1 MKNKDMENV
10 GKQNK
15 GQRED
20 GKLMS
25 RREVSELFGVT
36 AQTIANYASRGILK
50 EVTDSKHH
58 FLTRES
64 VERVLED
71 MRMDDTMR
79 KEIAGLHKELEEEKA
94 SAKQHLREAEKSNT
108 IISLLGSK
116 GGRDA
121 VVTVIRSMGYRH
133 LSESIVRSAIAFL
146 EGWNIERMRGEFGAQ
161 SMQSM
166 RVRLYRVLKT
176 LKSLPSYS
184 DLENEIEDLK
194 EERDGL
200 KFYVGQL
207 EAERAHLAEQL
218 DMQTKAETDP
228 DMAKLRLYGRG
239 VEELNIRTKDVRALF
254 AYGIE
259 KVGDL
264 VKLSFYDL
272 LRVKSLGRTGRCRI
286 EEALEAWGLSL
297 REVNQGRTL

>member
-1 MKNKDMENV
+1 
-10 GKQNK
+10 
-15 GQRED
+15 
-20 GKLMS
+20 MS

-71 MRMDDTMR
+71 MRMDDSMQ
-79 KEIAGLHKELEEEKA
+79 KEIAALHQKLEEEKA
-94 SAKQHLREAEKSNT
+94 SAKQHLREAEKGNT

-121 VVTVIRSMGYRH
+121 VVAVIRSMGYRH
-133 LSESIVRSAIAFL
+133 LSESIVNSAIAFL
-146 EGWNIERMRGEFGAQ
+146 EGWNIEKVCGEFGVN

-176 LKSLPSYS
+176 MKSLPSYS
-184 DLENEIEDLK
+184 DLEDDIDDLI

-200 KFYVGQL
+200 KYYINQL
-207 EAERAHLAEQL
+207 KAERAQL
-218 DMQTKAETDP
+218 VERLGMKTKAETEP
-228 DMAKLRLYGRG
+228 DMEKLRLYGRG
-239 VEELNIRTKDVRALF
+239 VEELNLRTKDIRIL
-254 AYGIE
+254 YLHGIE

-264 VKLSFYDL
+264 VKLSCYDL
-272 LRVKSLGRTGRCRI
+272 LRAKGLGRTGIYRV
-286 EEALEAWGLSL
+286 EEALEAWGLRL
-297 REVNQGRTL
+297 REA

>member
-1 MKNKDMENV
+1 MENV
-10 GKQNK
+10 KQNN
-15 GQRED
+15 GQRVD

-36 AQTIANYASRGILK
+36 QQTIANYASRGILK

-71 MRMDDTMR
+71 MSMDDTMQ
-79 KEIAGLHKELEEEKA
+79 KEIADLHQKLEEEKA
-94 SAKQHLREAEKSNT
+94 SAKQHLREAEKGNT

-146 EGWNIERMRGEFGAQ
+146 EGWNVEKARGEFGVN

-176 LKSLPSYS
+176 MKNLPSYS
-184 DLENEIEDLK
+184 DLEQEIDDLK

-200 KFYVGQL
+200 KFYINQL
-207 EAERAHLAEQL
+207 KAERAQLAEQVGKN
-218 DMQTKAETDP
+218 TKEEAEP
-228 DMAKLRLYGRG
+228 DIEKLRLYGRG
-239 VEELNIRTKDVRALF
+239 VEELNIRTKDIRIL
-254 AYGIE
+254 YLHGIE

-264 VKLSFYDL
+264 VKLSCYDL
-272 LRVKSLGRTGRCRI
+272 LRAKGLGRTGIYRV
-286 EEALEAWGLSL
+286 EEALEAWGLRL
-297 REVNQGRTL
+297 MEA

>member
-1 MKNKDMENV
+1 MENV
-10 GKQNK
+10 KQNN
-15 GQRED
+15 GQRGD

-36 AQTIANYASRGILK
+36 QQTIANYASRGILK
-50 EVTDSKHH
+50 EVTDIKHH

-64 VERVLED
+64 VEKVLED
-71 MRMDDTMR
+71 MRMDDSMR
-79 KEIAGLHKELEEEKA
+79 KEIAALHKELEEEKA

-121 VVTVIRSMGYRH
+121 VITVIRSMGHRH
-133 LSESIVRSAIAFL
+133 LSASIVNSAIAFL
-146 EGWNIERMRGEFGAQ
+146 EGWNIEKARGEFGVQ

-176 LKSLPSYS
+176 MKSLPSYS

-200 KFYVGQL
+200 KFYINQL
-207 EAERAHLAEQL
+207 KAERAQLAEQIGKK
-218 DMQTKAETDP
+218 TKAEADP

-239 VEELNIRTKDVRALF
+239 IEELNIQTKYIRALY

-264 VKLSFYDL
+264 VKLSGIDL
-272 LRVKSLGRTGRCRI
+272 IRRVKSLGMAGI
-286 EEALEAWGLSL
+286 QQVDEALEAWGLRL
-297 REVNQGRTL
+297 RSE

>member
-1 MKNKDMENV
+1 
-10 GKQNK
+10 
-15 GQRED
+15 
-20 GKLMS
+20 MS

-64 VERVLED
+64 VEKVLED
-71 MRMDDTMR
+71 MRMDDSMR
-79 KEIAGLHKELEEEKA
+79 KEIADLHKELEEEKA

-121 VVTVIRSMGYRH
+121 VIAVIRSMGHRY
-133 LSESIVRSAIAFL
+133 LSASIVNSAIAFL
-146 EGWNIERMRGEFGAQ
+146 EGWNIEKSRGEFGVQ

-176 LKSLPSYS
+176 IKNLPSYS
-184 DLENEIEDLK
+184 DLEDDIDNLI

-200 KFYVGQL
+200 KYYINQL
-207 EAERAHLAEQL
+207 KNEYTQLAEQVGKN
-218 DMQTKAETDP
+218 TKVETDP

-239 VEELNIRTKDVRALF
+239 VEELNLRTKDIRIL
-254 AYGIE
+254 YLHGIE

-264 VKLSFYDL
+264 VKLSCYDL
-272 LRVKSLGRTGRCRI
+272 LRAKGLGRTGIYRV
-286 EEALEAWGLSL
+286 EEALEAWGLRL
-297 REVNQGRTL
+297 REA

>member
-1 MKNKDMENV
+1 MENV
-10 GKQNK
+10 KQNN

-50 EVTDSKHH
+50 EVTYGKNH
-58 FLTRES
+58 FVTRKS

-79 KEIAGLHKELEEEKA
+79 KEIAGLHKELEKEKA
-94 SAKQHLREAEKSNT
+94 SAKQHLREAQKGNT

-121 VVTVIRSMGYRH
+121 VVAVIRSMGHRH
-133 LSESIVRSAIAFL
+133 LSASIVNSAIAFL
-146 EGWNIERMRGEFGAQ
+146 EGWNIEKARGEFGVQ

-176 LKSLPSYS
+176 MKSLPSYS
-184 DLENEIEDLK
+184 DLEQDIDLLI

-200 KFYVGQL
+200 KYYINQL
-207 EAERAHLAEQL
+207 KAERAQLAEQV
-218 DMQTKAETDP
+218 DKNTKVETDP

-239 VEELNIRTKDVRALF
+239 VEELNIRTKDIRIL
-254 AYGIE
+254 YLHGIE

-264 VKLSFYDL
+264 VKLSCYDL
-272 LRVKSLGRTGRCRI
+272 LRAKGLGRTGIHRV
-286 EEALEAWGLSL
+286 EEALEAWGLRL
-297 REVNQGRTL
+297 REA

>member
-1 MKNKDMENV
+1 MENV
-10 GKQNK
+10 KQNN

-36 AQTIANYASRGILK
+36 QQTIANYASRGILK
-50 EVTDSKHH
+50 EVTESKHH

-121 VVTVIRSMGYRH
+121 VITVIRSMGHRH
-133 LSESIVRSAIAFL
+133 LSASIVNSAIAFL
-146 EGWNIERMRGEFGAQ
+146 EGWNIEKSRGEFGVQ

-176 LKSLPSYS
+176 LKNLPSYS
-184 DLENEIEDLK
+184 DLEDDIDSLI

-200 KFYVGQL
+200 TYYINQL
-207 EAERAHLAEQL
+207 KAEYTQLAEQVGKN
-218 DMQTKAETDP
+218 TKAETDS

-239 VEELNIRTKDVRALF
+239 VEELNIRTKDIRIL
-254 AYGIE
+254 YLHGIE

-264 VKLSFYDL
+264 VKLSCYDL
-272 LRVKSLGRTGRCRI
+272 LRAKGLGRTGIQRV
-286 EEALEAWGLSL
+286 EEALEALGLRL
-297 REVNQGRTL
+297 REA

>member
-1 MKNKDMENV
+1 MENV
-10 GKQNK
+10 KQNN

-36 AQTIANYASRGILK
+36 QQTIANYASRGILK

-64 VERVLED
+64 VEKVLAD
-71 MRMDDTMR
+71 MRLDDTMR
-79 KEIAGLHKELEEEKA
+79 KEIAALHKELEEEKA

-121 VVTVIRSMGYRH
+121 VVAVIRSMGYRH
-133 LSESIVRSAIAFL
+133 VSASIVNSAIAFL
-146 EGWNIERMRGEFGAQ
+146 EGWNIERMRGEFGVN

-176 LKSLPSYS
+176 MKSLPSYS
-184 DLENEIEDLK
+184 DLEQDIDLLI

-200 KFYVGQL
+200 KYYINQL
-207 EAERAHLAEQL
+207 KAERAQLAEQL
-218 DMQTKAETDP
+218 GKKLKVEGDP
-228 DMAKLRLYGRG
+228 CMARLRLYGRG
-239 VEELNIRTKDVRALF
+239 VEELNIRIKDIRIL
-254 AYGIE
+254 YLHGIE

-264 VKLSFYDL
+264 VKLSCYDL
-272 LRVKSLGRTGRCRI
+272 LRAKGLGRTGIYRV
-286 EEALEAWGLSL
+286 EKALEAWGLRL
-297 REVNQGRTL
+297 REA

>member
-1 MKNKDMENV
+1 
-10 GKQNK
+10 
-15 GQRED
+15 
-20 GKLMS
+20 MS

-36 AQTIANYASRGILK
+36 QQTIANYASRGILK

-64 VERVLED
+64 VEKVLED
-71 MRMDDTMR
+71 MRMDDTMQ
-79 KEIAGLHKELEEEKA
+79 KEIAALHKELEEEKA

-121 VVTVIRSMGYRH
+121 VVAVIRSMGYRH
-133 LSESIVRSAIAFL
+133 LSASIVNSAIAFL
-146 EGWNIERMRGEFGAQ
+146 EGWNIEKARGEFGVQ

-176 LKSLPSYS
+176 LKNLPSYS
-184 DLENEIEDLK
+184 DLEDDIDNLI

-200 KFYVGQL
+200 TYYINQL
-207 EAERAHLAEQL
+207 KAERAQL
-218 DMQTKAETDP
+218 VERLGMEDRVGTDP

-239 VEELNIRTKDVRALF
+239 VEELNIRIKDIRIL
-254 AYGIE
+254 YLHGIE

-264 VKLSFYDL
+264 VKLSGFDL
-272 LRVKSLGRTGRCRI
+272 ARRVKGLGTTGIYRI
-286 EEALEAWGLSL
+286 EEALEAWGLRL
-297 REVNQGRTL
+297 REA

>member
-1 MKNKDMENV
+1 MENV
-10 GKQNK
+10 KQND

-36 AQTIANYASRGILK
+36 TQTIANYASRGILK

-64 VERVLED
+64 VEKVLED

-79 KEIAGLHKELEEEKA
+79 KEIAALHKELEEEKA

-121 VVTVIRSMGYRH
+121 VVAVIRSMGYRH
-133 LSESIVRSAIAFL
+133 LSASIVNSAIAFL
-146 EGWNIERMRGEFGAQ
+146 EGWNIEKARGEFGVQ

-176 LKSLPSYS
+176 MKSLPSYS
-184 DLENEIEDLK
+184 DLEQDIDDLI
-194 EERDGL
+194 EEREGL
-200 KFYVGQL
+200 KYYINQL
-207 EAERAHLAEQL
+207 KTEYAQLAEQVG
-218 DMQTKAETDP
+218 KNAKVETDP

-239 VEELNIRTKDVRALF
+239 VEELNIRTKDIRIL
-254 AYGIE
+254 YLHGIE

-264 VKLSFYDL
+264 VKLSCYDL
-272 LRVKSLGRTGRCRI
+272 LRAKGLGRTGIYRV
-286 EEALEAWGLSL
+286 EEALEAWGLRL
-297 REVNQGRTL
+297 READQGRTL

>member
-1 MKNKDMENV
+1 
-10 GKQNK
+10 
-15 GQRED
+15 
-20 GKLMS
+20 MS

-36 AQTIANYASRGILK
+36 SQTFANYASRGILK

-71 MRMDDTMR
+71 MRMDDMIQ
-79 KEIAGLHKELEEEKA
+79 KEIADLHQKLEEEKA
-94 SAKQHLREAEKSNT
+94 SAKQHLREAQKGNT

-121 VVTVIRSMGYRH
+121 VVAVIRSMGHRY
-133 LSESIVRSAIAFL
+133 LSASIVNSAIAFL
-146 EGWNIERMRGEFGAQ
+146 EGWNIERMRGEFGVN

-184 DLENEIEDLK
+184 DLEQDIDLLI

-200 KFYVGQL
+200 KYYINQL
-207 EAERAHLAEQL
+207 KAERAQLAEQL
-218 DMQTKAETDP
+218 GKKLKVEGDP
-228 DMAKLRLYGRG
+228 CMARLRLYGRG
-239 VEELNIRTKDVRALF
+239 VEELNIQTKYIRALY

-264 VKLSFYDL
+264 VKLSGIDL
-272 LRVKSLGRTGRCRI
+272 VRRVKSLGMTGI
-286 EEALEAWGLSL
+286 QQVDEALEAWGLRL
-297 REVNQGRTL
+297 RSE

>member
-1 MKNKDMENV
+1 
-10 GKQNK
+10 
-15 GQRED
+15 
-20 GKLMS
+20 MS

-36 AQTIANYASRGILK
+36 QQTIANYASRGILK

-64 VERVLED
+64 VEKVLED
-71 MRMDDTMR
+71 MRMDDTMQ
-79 KEIAGLHKELEEEKA
+79 KEIADLHQKLEEEKA
-94 SAKQHLREAEKSNT
+94 SAKQHLREAQKGNT

-121 VVTVIRSMGYRH
+121 VVTVIRSMGHRY
-133 LSESIVRSAIAFL
+133 LSASIVNSAIAFL
-146 EGWNIERMRGEFGAQ
+146 EGWNIEKARGEFGVQ

-184 DLENEIEDLK
+184 DLEQDIDLLI

-200 KFYVGQL
+200 KYYINQVK
-207 EAERAHLAEQL
+207 AERAQLAEQL
-218 DMQTKAETDP
+218 GKKLKVEGDP
-228 DMAKLRLYGRG
+228 CMARLRLYGRG
-239 VEELNIRTKDVRALF
+239 VEELNIRTKDIRIL
-254 AYGIE
+254 YLHGIE

-264 VKLSFYDL
+264 VKLSCYDL
-272 LRVKSLGRTGRCRI
+272 LRAKGLGRTGIYRV

-297 REVNQGRTL
+297 READQGRTL

>member
-1 MKNKDMENV
+1 
-10 GKQNK
+10 
-15 GQRED
+15 
-20 GKLMS
+20 MS

-50 EVTDSKHH
+50 EVTYGKNH
-58 FLTRES
+58 FVTRKS

-79 KEIAGLHKELEEEKA
+79 KEIAGLHKELEKEKA
-94 SAKQHLREAEKSNT
+94 SAKQHLREAQKGNT

-121 VVTVIRSMGYRH
+121 VVAIIRSMGHRH
-133 LSESIVRSAIAFL
+133 LSASIVNSAIAFL
-146 EGWNIERMRGEFGAQ
+146 EGWNIEKARGEFGVQ

-176 LKSLPSYS
+176 MKSLPSYS
-184 DLENEIEDLK
+184 DLEQDIDLLI

-200 KFYVGQL
+200 KYYINQL
-207 EAERAHLAEQL
+207 KAERAQLAEQV
-218 DMQTKAETDP
+218 DKNTKVETDP

-239 VEELNIRTKDVRALF
+239 VEELNIRTKDIRIL
-254 AYGIE
+254 YLHGIE

-264 VKLSFYDL
+264 VKLSCYDL
-272 LRVKSLGRTGRCRI
+272 LRAKGLGRTGIHRV
-286 EEALEAWGLSL
+286 EEALEAWGLRL
-297 REVNQGRTL
+297 REA

>member
-1 MKNKDMENV
+1 MENV
-10 GKQNK
+10 KQNN

-50 EVTDSKHH
+50 EVTYGKNH
-58 FLTRES
+58 FVTRKS

-79 KEIAGLHKELEEEKA
+79 KEIAGLHKELEKEKA
-94 SAKQHLREAEKSNT
+94 SAKQHLREAQKGNT

-121 VVTVIRSMGYRH
+121 VVAIIRSMGHRH
-133 LSESIVRSAIAFL
+133 LSASIVNSAIAFL
-146 EGWNIERMRGEFGAQ
+146 EGWNIEKARGEFGVQ

-176 LKSLPSYS
+176 MKSLPSYS
-184 DLENEIEDLK
+184 DLEQDIDLLI

-200 KFYVGQL
+200 KYYINQL
-207 EAERAHLAEQL
+207 KAERAQLAEQV
-218 DMQTKAETDP
+218 DKNTKVETDP

-239 VEELNIRTKDVRALF
+239 VEELNIRTKDIRIL
-254 AYGIE
+254 YLHGIE

-264 VKLSFYDL
+264 VKLSCYDL
-272 LRVKSLGRTGRCRI
+272 LRAKGLGRTGIHRV
-286 EEALEAWGLSL
+286 EEALEAWGLRL
-297 REVNQGRTL
+297 REA

>member
-1 MKNKDMENV
+1 MENV
-10 GKQNK
+10 GKQNN

-36 AQTIANYASRGILK
+36 SQTIANYASRGILK
-50 EVTDSKHH
+50 EVTANKHH

-64 VERVLED
+64 VEQVLAD
-71 MRMDDTMR
+71 MRIDDTMR
-79 KEIAGLHKELEEEKA
+79 KEIADLHKELKEEKV
-94 SAKQHLREAEKSNT
+94 SAKQRLREAEKGNT
-108 IISLLGSK
+108 VISLLGSK

-121 VVTVIRSMGYRH
+121 VITVIRSMGHRH
-133 LSESIVRSAIAFL
+133 LSASIVNSAIAFL
-146 EGWNIERMRGEFGAQ
+146 EGWNIERARGEFGVN

-176 LKSLPSYS
+176 LKSLPAYS
-184 DLENEIEDLK
+184 DLEHEIDDLK

-207 EAERAHLAEQL
+207 KAERAQLAERL
-218 DMQTKAETDP
+218 GMKAKAETDP

-239 VEELNIRTKDVRALF
+239 VEELNIRTKDIRALF

-264 VKLSFYDL
+264 VKLSCYDL
-272 LRVKSLGRTGRCRI
+272 LRAKSLGRTGICRI

-297 REVNQGRTL
+297 REV

>member
-10 GKQNK
+10 KQNN

-36 AQTIANYASRGILK
+36 QQTIANYASKSILK

-71 MRMDDTMR
+71 MRMDDSMR
-79 KEIAGLHKELEEEKA
+79 KEIADLHKELEEEKA
-94 SAKQHLREAEKSNT
+94 SAKQRLREAEKSNT

-121 VVTVIRSMGYRH
+121 VVAVIRSMGYRH
-133 LSESIVRSAIAFL
+133 LSESIVSSAIAFL
-146 EGWNIERMRGEFGAQ
+146 EGLNIEKARGEFGVN

-184 DLENEIEDLK
+184 DLEQDIDLLI

-200 KFYVGQL
+200 KYYINQL
-207 EAERAHLAEQL
+207 KAERAQLAEQVGKN
-218 DMQTKAETDP
+218 TKVETDP

-239 VEELNIRTKDVRALF
+239 VEELNLRTKDIRIL
-254 AYGIE
+254 YLHGIE

-264 VKLSFYDL
+264 VKLSCYDL
-272 LRVKSLGRTGRCRI
+272 LRTKGLGRTGIYRV
-286 EEALEAWGLSL
+286 EEALEAWGLRL
-297 REVNQGRTL
+297 REA

>member
-1 MKNKDMENV
+1 
-10 GKQNK
+10 
-15 GQRED
+15 
-20 GKLMS
+20 MS

-36 AQTIANYASRGILK
+36 QQTIANYASRGILK

-121 VVTVIRSMGYRH
+121 VITVIRSMGHRH
-133 LSESIVRSAIAFL
+133 LSASIVNSAIAFL
-146 EGWNIERMRGEFGAQ
+146 EGWNIEKSRGEFGVQ

-176 LKSLPSYS
+176 LKNLPSYS
-184 DLENEIEDLK
+184 DLEDDIDSLI

-200 KFYVGQL
+200 TYYINQL
-207 EAERAHLAEQL
+207 KAEYTQLAEQVGKN
-218 DMQTKAETDP
+218 TKAETDP

-239 VEELNIRTKDVRALF
+239 VEELNIRTKDIRIL
-254 AYGIE
+254 YLHGIE

-264 VKLSFYDL
+264 VKLSCYDL
-272 LRVKSLGRTGRCRI
+272 LRAKGLGRTGIQRV
-286 EEALEAWGLSL
+286 EEALEAWGLRL
-297 REVNQGRTL
+297 REHKHQQE

>member
-1 MKNKDMENV
+1 MENV
-10 GKQNK
+10 KQNN

-71 MRMDDTMR
+71 MRMDDTMQ
-79 KEIAGLHKELEEEKA
+79 KEIADLHQKLEEEKA

-121 VVTVIRSMGYRH
+121 VISVIRSMGHRH
-133 LSESIVRSAIAFL
+133 LSASIVNSAIAFL
-146 EGWNIERMRGEFGAQ
+146 EGWNIEKARGEFGVQ

-176 LKSLPSYS
+176 MKSLPSYS
-184 DLENEIEDLK
+184 DLEDDIDNLI

-200 KFYVGQL
+200 KYYINQL
-207 EAERAHLAEQL
+207 KAERAQL
-218 DMQTKAETDP
+218 VERLGMEDRVGTDP
-228 DMAKLRLYGRG
+228 DMAKLRLYSRG
-239 VEELNIRTKDVRALF
+239 VEELNIRTKDIRIL
-254 AYGIE
+254 YLHGIE

-264 VKLSFYDL
+264 VKLSGFDL
-272 LRVKSLGRTGRCRI
+272 ARRVKGLGTTGIYRI
-286 EEALEAWGLSL
+286 EEALEAWGLRL
-297 REVNQGRTL
+297 REA

>member
-1 MKNKDMENV
+1 MENV
-10 GKQNK
+10 KQNN

-36 AQTIANYASRGILK
+36 QQTIANYASRGILK

-108 IISLLGSK
+108 IISLLGSN

-121 VVTVIRSMGYRH
+121 VITVIRSMGHRH
-133 LSESIVRSAIAFL
+133 LSASIVNSAIAFL
-146 EGWNIERMRGEFGAQ
+146 EGWNLEKSRGEFGVQ

-176 LKSLPSYS
+176 LKNLPSYS
-184 DLENEIEDLK
+184 DLEDDIDSLI

-200 KFYVGQL
+200 TYYINQL
-207 EAERAHLAEQL
+207 KAEYTQLAEQVGKN
-218 DMQTKAETDP
+218 TKAETDP

-239 VEELNIRTKDVRALF
+239 VEELNIRTKDIRIL
-254 AYGIE
+254 YLHGIE

-264 VKLSFYDL
+264 VKLSCFDL
-272 LRVKSLGRTGRCRI
+272 LRAKGLGRTGIQRV
-286 EEALEAWGLSL
+286 EKALEAWGLRL
-297 REVNQGRTL
+297 REA

>member
-1 MKNKDMENV
+1 MENV
-10 GKQNK
+10 GKQNN

-36 AQTIANYASRGILK
+36 SQTIANYASRGILK
-50 EVTDSKHH
+50 EVTANKHH

-71 MRMDDTMR
+71 MRIDDSMQ
-79 KEIAGLHKELEEEKA
+79 KEIADLHQKLEEEKA
-94 SAKQHLREAEKSNT
+94 LTKQRLREAEKGNT

-121 VVTVIRSMGYRH
+121 VATVIRSMGYRH
-133 LSESIVRSAIAFL
+133 LSKSIVNSAIAFL
-146 EGWNIERMRGEFGAQ
+146 EGWNIEKARGEFGVN

-176 LKSLPSYS
+176 MKSLPSYS
-184 DLENEIEDLK
+184 DLEQDIDLLI

-200 KFYVGQL
+200 KYYINQL
-207 EAERAHLAEQL
+207 KAERAQLAEQL
-218 DMQTKAETDP
+218 GKKLKVEGDP
-228 DMAKLRLYGRG
+228 CMARLRLYGRG
-239 VEELNIRTKDVRALF
+239 VEELNIQIKYIRALY

-264 VKLSFYDL
+264 VKLSCYDL
-272 LRVKSLGRTGRCRI
+272 LRAKGLGRTGIQRV
-286 EEALEAWGLSL
+286 EEALEAWGLRL
-297 REVNQGRTL
+297 REA

>member
-1 MKNKDMENV
+1 MENV
-10 GKQNK
+10 KQNN

-36 AQTIANYASRGILK
+36 QQTIANYASRGILK

-121 VVTVIRSMGYRH
+121 VITVIRSMGHRH
-133 LSESIVRSAIAFL
+133 LSASIVNSAIAFL
-146 EGWNIERMRGEFGAQ
+146 EGWNIEKSRGEFGVQ

-176 LKSLPSYS
+176 LKNLPSYS
-184 DLENEIEDLK
+184 DLEDDIDSLI

-200 KFYVGQL
+200 TYYINQL
-207 EAERAHLAEQL
+207 KAEYTQLAEQVGKN
-218 DMQTKAETDP
+218 TKAETDQ

-239 VEELNIRTKDVRALF
+239 VDELNIRTKDIRIL
-254 AYGIE
+254 YLHGIE

-264 VKLSFYDL
+264 VKLSCYDL
-272 LRVKSLGRTGRCRI
+272 LRAKGLGRTGIQRV
-286 EEALEAWGLSL
+286 EKALEAWGLRL
-297 REVNQGRTL
+297 REA